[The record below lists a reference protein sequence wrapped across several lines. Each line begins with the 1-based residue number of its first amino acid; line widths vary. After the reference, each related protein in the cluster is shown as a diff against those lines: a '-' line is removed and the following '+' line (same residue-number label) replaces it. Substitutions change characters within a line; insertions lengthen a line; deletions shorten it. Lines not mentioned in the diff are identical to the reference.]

1 MLKPPK
7 SGRSNHSPLNNLAAV
22 DDVDAWLCG
31 LSAQSATVQGE
42 PPIVVIACHTHTFRC
57 ENFANSVNFDNFF
70 NSRLPLS
77 EVQDKGADVGF
88 VA

>member
-1 MLKPPK
+1 M
-7 SGRSNHSPLNNLAAV
+7 R
-22 DDVDAWLCG
+22 DDKYF
-31 LSAQSATVQGE
+31 LSYKTYLY
-42 PPIVVIACHTHTFRC
+42 
-57 ENFANSVNFDNFF
+57 NFF